1 MKIVKLLEWSRLLIK
16 SVSETIKNEAKELK
30 GVFLEMLLGTLNAIL
45 LGNLLAAKETTR
57 TKESIFR
64 TGKNTIRVGLGF

>member
-1 MKIVKLLEWSRLLIK
+1 MKIVKSLEWSRLLIK

-30 GVFLEMLLGTLNAIL
+30 GVFLEMLLGTLHAIL

-57 TKESIFR
+57 TGESIFR
-64 TGKNTIRVGLGF
+64 TGKDTIRVGLGF